1 MCYPEALPNLNS
13 DTVMLNEEHGPIS
26 TLMYVYT
33 ANVQALSGEG
43 GDQWVERDTDTG
55 SIPGAA
61 FFSQSQLSV
70 QPQCALACIK
80 ICAHVKSPKHWQPY
94 HCLDTRKH

>member
-1 MCYPEALPNLNS
+1 MCYPEALSNLNS

-43 GDQWVERDTDTG
+43 GDQWVERDTDTHTRT
-55 SIPGAA
+55 
-61 FFSQSQLSV
+61 QTHTHKCTQTH
-70 QPQCALACIK
+70 
-80 ICAHVKSPKHWQPY
+80 AHKH
-94 HCLDTRKH
+94 TS

>member
-61 FFSQSQLSV
+61 NIFLPESAFSATPV
-70 QPQCALACIK
+70 CARMHQNLRA
-80 ICAHVKSPKHWQPY
+80 
-94 HCLDTRKH
+94 R